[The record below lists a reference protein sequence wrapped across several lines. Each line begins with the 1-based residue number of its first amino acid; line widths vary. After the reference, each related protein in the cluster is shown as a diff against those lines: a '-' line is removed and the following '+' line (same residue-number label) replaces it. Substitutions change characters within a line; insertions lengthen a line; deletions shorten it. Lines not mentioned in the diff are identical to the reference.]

1 MQKGLE
7 VLKYG
12 VISGVPS
19 SDFTEWGAVKTLYEN
34 IFEGIVKNKTYKE
47 SDLTESETKLDALR
61 NK

>member
-47 SDLTESETKLDALR
+47 SELTESETKLDALR

>member
-1 MQKGLE
+1 MQNGLE

-47 SDLTESETKLDALR
+47 SDLTESEAKLDALR

>member
-7 VLKYG
+7 VLKNG

-47 SDLTESETKLDALR
+47 SELTESETKLDALR

>member
-1 MQKGLE
+1 M
-7 VLKYG
+7 LKFG
-12 VISGVPS
+12 GISGVPS